1 VGTPKGNVRR
11 GRGTAATWRSATS
24 SVALREAD
32 PRDSASIAVLLGELG
47 YPSSSEQALERIER
61 IAADPTTWLVV
72 AELDEEIAA
81 FGVLHVQNLVERD
94 EPSCEVA
101 GLVVGERFRRRG
113 VGEAVMQALED
124 EARARGG
131 KVMVLNTAHRRAD
144 AHGFYEALGYEHT
157 GRRYAKEL
165 T

>member
-1 VGTPKGNVRR
+1 MAERTPPPG
-11 GRGTAATWRSATS
+11 
-24 SVALREAD
+24 VALRSGRPE
-32 PRDSASIAVLLGELG
+32 DSASVAELLGELG
-47 YPSSSEQALERIER
+47 YPTTPQQAAERIER
-61 IAADPTTWLVV
+61 ITEDPATWLVV
-72 AELDEEIAA
+72 AELDGDVAG

-94 EPSCEVA
+94 EPGVEVA
-101 GLVVGERFRRRG
+101 GLVVGERFRRRSI
-113 VGEAVMQALED
+113 GELLMEALEQ

-144 AHGFYEALGYEHT
+144 AHAFYEAFGYEHT